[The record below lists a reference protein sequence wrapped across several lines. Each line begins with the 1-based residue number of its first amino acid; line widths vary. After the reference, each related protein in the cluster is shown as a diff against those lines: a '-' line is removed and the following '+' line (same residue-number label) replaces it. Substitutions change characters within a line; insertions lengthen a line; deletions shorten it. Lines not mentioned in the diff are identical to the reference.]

1 MLVKK
6 AEQASDCSEVNEEGF
21 PVGWVGCEELEQT
34 EEKRGGEEPEQAE
47 EEEGVHYKFKWIR
60 E

>member
-47 EEEGVHYKFKWIR
+47 EEEGVHY
-60 E
+60 